1 MPISR
6 LISVW
11 PFTIKTYAM
20 GFIIVVLLCVG
31 ILSWAMQDKLD
42 TIRSEAQKNNQSA
55 ARDELARATAHLT
68 TEIKQLAQGIASQ
81 EETRQHLINPA
92 YYGYWRDSR
101 ILVGGMLPGYTE
113 AVELYTRQGSALAE
127 QPANNMPKTIAHG
140 GDNGFLLREGT
151 RDHLYIFQP
160 ILADMGNPGSVLGY
174 IGIKLDFLH
183 ALKTEHHFSRL
194 DTDSIRVVQGNDQE
208 RLPAEQLLAR
218 LTFQLKSSPES
229 AALIDVISR
238 FKQNIVFVLIALSLA
253 FFYIFNS
260 LLATPLRRLSL
271 HIDTLREGQNGL
283 LMAGFTGSLP
293 VAELEKVR
301 ISLNDY
307 QGKLNVLHSSLSEKN
322 DELWSQAHHDPLTG
336 IYNRRCFEED
346 WESIR
351 SVAAGHRLDVSF
363 ILFDCDHFK
372 AINDSYGHHIGD
384 QVLQAI
390 AQTLQNTLRQGDRLY
405 RLGGDEFATIFLDT
419 DPDLA
424 FQVTERCIE
433 HIKQYDFS
441 SLAIKEPVRISCGV
455 AHAQGTNPD
464 ALATLPKQADIA
476 MYYAKRPGTNKVAVY
491 HDDMT
496 NDAGILFSTRLNS
509 AVFEAMTAGN
519 DTVEMHYQPVVN
531 LANGKVDY
539 YEALV
544 RIRDGHE
551 LIMPASIF
559 PIIEARRLE
568 SEFDLTIIDRI
579 ARDIEQGKIPPDTG
593 ISFNVSGP
601 GVINPKIIEKLL
613 ALDHHLERYHLIL
626 EVTETALITQLHQA
640 SANLNKLRQA
650 GFKIALDD
658 FGSGYSS
665 LSYLAN
671 MPVDIVKF
679 DISMICHLGE
689 NHRQSAIVENLA
701 TLIIKAGYHLVAE
714 GIESDKTLQKIS
726 QIGFARG
733 QGYLLGRPH
742 KTCQDTAKI
751 SFFDTTK

>member
-1 MPISR
+1 MPSSR
-6 LISVW
+6 WTSVW
-11 PFTIKTYAM
+11 PFTIKTYAV

-31 ILSWAMQDKLD
+31 ILSWAMQSKLD
-42 TIRSEAQKNNQSA
+42 AIRSEAQRLNLSA
-55 ARDELARATAHLT
+55 ARDELARATAHLAT
-68 TEIKQLAQGIASQ
+68 GIKQLAQGIASQ

-101 ILVGGMLPGYTE
+101 ILAGGMLPGYTE
-113 AVELYTRQGSALAE
+113 AVELYTRQGAALAG
-127 QPANNMPKTIAHG
+127 QPADNMPKTLAHG
-140 GDNGFLLREGT
+140 GNDGFLMREGE
-151 RDHLYIFQP
+151 RDQLYIFQP
-160 ILADMGNPGSVLGY
+160 ILADAGNPGSVQGH
-174 IGIKLDFLH
+174 IGIKFDFLR
-183 ALKTEHHFSRL
+183 ALKAEHHFHRL
-194 DTDSIRVVQGNDQE
+194 DADSIRVQVNDQE
-208 RLPAEQLLAR
+208 RLPLEQIVPRLA
-218 LTFQLKSSPES
+218 FQLKSSPES

-238 FKQNIVFVLIALSLA
+238 FEQNIVFILIALSLT
-253 FFYIFNS
+253 FFFIFNS

-271 HIDTLREGQNGL
+271 HIDALREGQNGL

-390 AQTLQNTLRQGDRLY
+390 SQTLQNTLRQGDRLY

-433 HIKQYDFS
+433 RIKQYDFS
-441 SLAIKEPVRISCGV
+441 SLTIKEPVRISCGI

-476 MYYAKRPGTNKVAVY
+476 LYHAKRPGTNKVAVY

-496 NDAGILFSTRLNS
+496 NDSAILFSTRLNS

-519 DTVEMHYQPVVN
+519 DTVEMHYQPVVD
-531 LANGKVDY
+531 LTTGKVDY

-568 SEFDLTIIDRI
+568 SEFDLAIIDRI
-579 ARDIEQGKIPPDTG
+579 AKDIEQGKIPPDTG
-593 ISFNVSGP
+593 ISFNISGP

-613 ALDHHLERYHLIL
+613 ALDHHLDRYRLIL
-626 EVTETALITQLHQA
+626 EITETALITQLHQA

-665 LSYLAN
+665 LSHLAN

-714 GIESDKTLQKIS
+714 GIETDKTLQKIS

-742 KTCQDTAKI
+742 KICQDTADI
-751 SFFDTTK
+751 AFFTTRK

>member
-1 MPISR
+1 MPSR
-6 LISVW
+6 WTSVW
-11 PFTIKTYAM
+11 PFTIKTYAV

-31 ILSWAMQDKLD
+31 ILSWAMQGQLD
-42 TIRSEAQKNNQSA
+42 AIRSEAQENNLSA
-55 ARDELARATAHLT
+55 ARDELAQATAHLT

-113 AVELYTRQGSALAE
+113 AVELYTRQGAALAE
-127 QPANNMPKTIAHG
+127 QPANNMPKTLAHG
-140 GDNGFLLREGT
+140 GNGGFLVREGK

-160 ILADMGNPGSVLGY
+160 ILADMGNPGSVQGY
-174 IGIKLDFLH
+174 VGIKLDFLQ
-183 ALKTEHHFSRL
+183 ALKAEHPFSRL
-194 DTDSIRVVQGNDQE
+194 DADSIRVQGNDQE
-208 RLPAEQLLAR
+208 RLPAEQIVPRLA
-218 LTFQLKSSPES
+218 FQLKSSPES
-229 AALIDVISR
+229 AALIEVISG
-238 FKQNIVFVLIALSLA
+238 FKQNIVFILIALSLT
-253 FFYIFNS
+253 FFFIFNS

-271 HIDTLREGQNGL
+271 HIDALREGQQGL
-283 LMAGFTGSLP
+283 LLASFTGSLP

-301 ISLNDY
+301 SSLNDY

-346 WESIR
+346 WKNIC
-351 SVAAGHRLDVSF
+351 SVAAGHRLDVSL

-390 AQTLQNTLRQGDRLY
+390 AQTLQGTLRQGDRLY

-433 HIKQYDFS
+433 HIRQYDFS
-441 SLAIKEPVRISCGV
+441 GLAIKEPVRISCGI
-455 AHAQGTNPD
+455 AHAQGTDPD

-476 MYYAKRPGTNKVAVY
+476 MYHAKRPGTNKVAVY
-491 HDDMT
+491 HDDLT
-496 NDAGILFSTRLNS
+496 NDAGILLSTRLNS

-519 DTVEMHYQPVVN
+519 DTVEMHYQPVVD
-531 LANGKVDY
+531 LATGKVDY

-579 ARDIEQGKIPPDTG
+579 AYDIEQGKIPPDTG

-601 GVINPKIIEKLL
+601 GVINPKIIDKLL
-613 ALDHHLERYHLIL
+613 ALSHHLDRYHLIL

-671 MPVDIVKF
+671 MPVDIIKF

-689 NHRQSAIVENLA
+689 NHRQSAIVESLA
-701 TLIIKAGYHLVAE
+701 TLVIKAGYHLVAE
-714 GIESDKTLQKIS
+714 GIETDKTLQKIS

-742 KTCQDTAKI
+742 KICQNTAKI
-751 SFFDTTK
+751 AFFKTRK